1 MINQLS
7 LIIPVHNEEKYI
19 KNFILEW
26 DSCLSKQFQKYEIII
41 CEDGST
47 DNTVEVI
54 TSIKKQNE
62 KIKIN
67 SKRQLRGYTKALI
80 DGAIDAN
87 YENILFV
94 DSDGQY
100 DHNDLI
106 KFLDESKY
114 LKRNFILKG
123 KRINRQDNYLRKTY
137 SFLFGKLFSILFK
150 NSLKDPSSTF
160 VLVKKETFLF
170 LNDYLKYGKEGFWWV
185 FCAACT
191 QENIKINEIGINHKP
206 RYDGSTQV
214 YSLRKMPN
222 IIFKNIISLLKVKFH
237 N

>member
-1 MINQLS
+1 
-7 LIIPVHNEEKYI
+7 
-19 KNFILEW
+19 
-26 DSCLSKQFQKYEIII
+26 
-41 CEDGST
+41 
-47 DNTVEVI
+47 
-54 TSIKKQNE
+54 
-62 KIKIN
+62 
-67 SKRQLRGYTKALI
+67 
-80 DGAIDAN
+80 
-87 YENILFV
+87 LFV